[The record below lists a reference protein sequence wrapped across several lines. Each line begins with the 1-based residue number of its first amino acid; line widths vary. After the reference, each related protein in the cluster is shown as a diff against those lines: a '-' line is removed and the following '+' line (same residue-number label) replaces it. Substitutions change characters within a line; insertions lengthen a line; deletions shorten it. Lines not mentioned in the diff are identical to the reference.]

1 LALSRARE
9 KSPDSGPPELESQIL
24 EELDDHRLMFSGG
37 RIDMREDEWRKV
49 FTQSENAAQAQ
60 LLSGSSVAQQL
71 ASALAKSEASKRVVE
86 QLNATISRD
95 LGEFYALPERA
106 ERLKTLLSS
115 IAHER
120 RCLDQAALKSE
131 YKRIYKG
138 MVEHPERNVDASAMA
153 FLVEQTVTAQW
164 RLEVLKEIEEA
175 SLSSLEALQ
184 DANRKLAR
192 ELGRP
197 AHRI

>member
-71 ASALAKSEASKRVVE
+71 ASALAKSEASKSVVE

-184 DANRKLAR
+184 DASRKLAR

>member
-1 LALSRARE
+1 MNGAKFLLKAKMRHKRNCFPAAVSRN
-9 KSPDSGPPELESQIL
+9 S
-24 EELDDHRLMFSGG
+24 
-37 RIDMREDEWRKV
+37 
-49 FTQSENAAQAQ
+49 
-60 LLSGSSVAQQL
+60 L